1 MRRDLKCCGS
11 LTVRRYPQ
19 APVVSVSFRKLF
31 EYSVYIRNEFEC
43 ILGVGAVFKTQ
54 AVANSLEEL
63 VATAVDILV

>member
-1 MRRDLKCCGS
+1 M
-11 LTVRRYPQ
+11 
-19 APVVSVSFRKLF
+19 
-31 EYSVYIRNEFEC
+31 YIRNEFEC